1 MQQNWLSNRAF
12 ESYDQIVA
20 LWCDAWNPAL
30 ACHVHWATYLG
41 SYMIIKADWYQYR
54 RNCAQR
60 QLRINFGSLA
70 SAKAMA

>member
-1 MQQNWLSNRAF
+1 
-12 ESYDQIVA
+12 
-20 LWCDAWNPAL
+20 
-30 ACHVHWATYLG
+30 
-41 SYMIIKADWYQYR
+41 MIIKADWYQYR